1 MFPNCGESHCCR
13 QEKSRGGSEDSVS
26 KINRLIRNVPK
37 LVEFRGLCQS
47 RMRVWSR
54 PPRKILLDQSVFELS
69 TREAEMKKRVKT
81 ECNYLFYNFCVIV
94 PFLSVITANVQC
106 LRYEGFQAKPL
117 FWEINENLL
126 AIFKNYL
133 SAESLHLIL
142 EYAIITRTKQ
152 LLFSCFT
159 HTHTSARSH
168 RSKHQEFTYSY
179 VLSHFTLYLYL
190 VAIKIKI
197 HANLL

>member
-1 MFPNCGESHCCR
+1 
-13 QEKSRGGSEDSVS
+13 
-26 KINRLIRNVPK
+26 
-37 LVEFRGLCQS
+37 VE
-47 RMRVWSR
+47 
-54 PPRKILLDQSVFELS
+54 PTPRKILLDQSVFELS

-159 HTHTSARSH
+159 HTHTQAPDPTGPST
-168 RSKHQEFTYSY
+168 K
-179 VLSHFTLYLYL
+179 
-190 VAIKIKI
+190 
-197 HANLL
+197 NLLILMY